1 MSRLLAAMAI
11 AGSMVFLTA
20 CANEPKVPEARLG
33 QPVYDATRPN
43 RAGVQRDGLPQLGAE
58 TALQSTGGHIVYFS
72 SDSSELTVEARQTL
86 SGQASWLQRYPGQT
100 ITIEGHAD
108 ERGTREYN
116 IALGAR
122 RAEAVK
128 SFLASLGVNPARMR
142 TVSFGKERPI
152 AVCNDISC
160 WSQNRRVQTV
170 LNAVALSGY
179 QR

>member
-1 MSRLLAAMAI
+1 MSRLLAAVAIVATMAI
-11 AGSMVFLTA
+11 LTA

-33 QPVYDATRPN
+33 QPVYGPNPLTRG
-43 RAGVQRDGLPQLGAE
+43 GVQRSGLAQPGTVEEFKSA
-58 TALQSTGGHIVYFS
+58 GGDIVYFS
-72 SDSSELTVEARQTL
+72 SDSSDLSPEARQSL
-86 SGQASWLQRYPGQT
+86 SGQVIWLQRYQNYA

-128 SFLASLGVNPARMR
+128 GFLVGQGINAGRLR
-142 TVSFGKERPI
+142 TVSFGKERPV

-160 WSQNRRVQTV
+160 WSQNRRAQTI
-170 LNAVALSGY
+170 LNGIALSRY
-179 QR
+179 